1 METSLNCE
9 PPSRPSNWHS
19 SVDSIII
26 SSDSS
31 VEKITKGSFTSQQ
44 VEGENVLGLEMETDR
59 GENNDDIET
68 SLTDILHPP
77 PLHDSRPSGMFEK
90 CHLQPLSMRKKLI
103 CNLWVLQN
111 RIKKTVLIF
120 FNLKL
125 VQPFQF
131 TFGTEKICQSY
142 EKIVR
147 KYSQVMKKLC

>member
-90 CHLQPLSMRKKLI
+90 VPSS
-103 CNLWVLQN
+103 
-111 RIKKTVLIF
+111 TT
-120 FNLKL
+120 FNA
-125 VQPFQF
+125 
-131 TFGTEKICQSY
+131 
-142 EKIVR
+142 
-147 KYSQVMKKLC
+147 